1 MVATNH
7 QAIEQFM
14 TDNKI
19 EIKQVFIPF
28 SQSRSF
34 KKDAKFSD
42 YNLNWK
48 VTLCVNGRDVM
59 VTDYSAGIAHC
70 KSYKQFSNKY
80 DDKKAIEA
88 ECNGMKWQ
96 SFGSGHMSPRMNKDM
111 PKCNPLD
118 VLHCLLMDADAI
130 DYTFA
135 DWCDN
140 LGYDSDSM
148 KAKGIYDDCLKNAI
162 LIRQSLGD
170 KKMSELR
177 ELFQGY

>member
-7 QAIEQFM
+7 QSIEQFM

-19 EIKQVFIPF
+19 EIKQTFIPF

-34 KKDAKFSD
+34 KPNAKFND

-48 VTLCVNGRDVM
+48 VTLCVNSKEVM
-59 VTDYSAGIAHC
+59 VTDYSAGIGHC
-70 KSYKQFSNKY
+70 KNYKPNARLVTDYVASIKDECEGKTVLASAGVY
-80 DDKKAIEA
+80 VSSKDK
-88 ECNGMKWQ
+88 
-96 SFGSGHMSPRMNKDM
+96 
-111 PKCNPLD
+111 PKCKPLD
-118 VLHCLLMDADAI
+118 VLYSLMMDAEAI

-148 KAKGIYDDCLKNAI
+148 KAKKIYDECLGNAI

-170 KKMSELR
+170 KKISELR
-177 ELFQGY
+177 ELFQDY